1 MLSVQPERIQAV
13 DLDTISSPIKYS
25 FLSGQPS
32 NYDSFFEIDEQTG
45 VLKQIKVVDT
55 TLARHYDI
63 VVKAEEKS
71 AAKRFTTAKLAITVK
86 PVDANPPAIVASN
99 IVGYVDENSAIGN
112 KVVDEQ
118 GALLRLR
125 VTDADLG
132 DDDLKPVYIFELTTP
147 SFAITSDGAL
157 VVNEEGL
164 DRDPPSPGQFRFQVV
179 AREATNNAA
188 SAPLSLTVI
197 LRDVNDNAPKLPMV
211 PPTSIPAGDG
221 RRLVTTVHATDNDQ
235 GDNAIVTYS
244 IYHVSNNG
252 GSKFAIDSKTG
263 EIETRGKMSAG
274 EQFSITVQASDVG
287 GLYSQAIVEV
297 SVSPGPN
304 TKPPKFESPIYEVQV
319 SEGAEI
325 NSTVAVVNAVDPED
339 DPVRYSITSGND
351 LRQFSVGQ
359 ENGVISV
366 IRMLDREDLTRYQ
379 LIIRAEDSGGLAS
392 SATVNIKVTDINDKN
407 PEFDESDVPYVF
419 SVDEGKA
426 DVLVGTVHATDA
438 DEGVNADITYTL
450 PGDIPFR
457 IHPKSGQIHTKT
469 KLDYEK
475 QTEYKFVVTAAD
487 GAPDA
492 RLGTASV
499 LVKVLDVPDEVPVF
513 AETRIEV
520 KVPENVIDYLVTTVK
535 AHDPDTIK
543 EITYV
548 LKRGPVDLFK
558 VDPVTG
564 QVRTNRGL
572 DYEKEKRH
580 ELIIGTAENNG
591 ENVGDFVTVVVD
603 VEDRNDIPPVFVSV
617 PEPVTISDDQLI
629 GSVVGATPAVDGDG
643 TAPGNQ
649 VRYEL
654 VGRGKAFKYFQ
665 VDPDT
670 GVIRLRDELRKE
682 EDTEYQIDI
691 RAYDLG
697 EPQLSSVVTLP
708 VYVRHMLTDANAE
721 SGIYIYEDGSEVG
734 ASNGMNNPEAVGL
747 AFSDESYTTSVS
759 ESNKLNATLK
769 MIQIINSKK
778 STKTNQGF
786 QCKITNGDPTGIFRM
801 TLEDHACGISLA
813 KPLDYETKK
822 SHNLQVALTSNKY
835 FVNPQKSVTT
845 INVIVEDVND
855 NAPEFVF
862 PNKKYNAK
870 HNETYYAVIST
881 DADIDSTVLQ
891 VKAIDRDSG
900 SFGLVKYRLIDVED
914 NNVSNEDLVNNIT
927 AN

>member
-1 MLSVQPERIQAV
+1 M
-13 DLDTISSPIKYS
+13 
-25 FLSGQPS
+25 
-32 NYDSFFEIDEQTG
+32 
-45 VLKQIKVVDT
+45 KQIKVVDT
-55 TLARHYDI
+55 TLSRRYDI
-63 VVKAEEKS
+63 IVKAEEVS
-71 AAKRFTTAKLAITVK
+71 DMKRFTTAKLAITVK
-86 PVDANPPAIVASN
+86 AVDANPPAIVATN
-99 IVGYVDENSAIGN
+99 IVGYVDENSPIGT

-118 GALLRLR
+118 GALLQLR

-147 SFAITSDGAL
+147 SFAITADGVL

-179 AREATNNAA
+179 AREASNNAA

-221 RRLVTTVHATDNDQ
+221 RRLVTKVHATDNDL
-235 GDNAIVTYS
+235 GENAVVTYS

-252 GSKFAIDSKTG
+252 GSKFTIDSKTG

-274 EQFSITVQASDVG
+274 EQFSITVQASDIG

-304 TKPPKFESPIYEVQV
+304 TKPPKFDSPIYEVQV

-351 LRQFSVGQ
+351 LRQFSVGP

-379 LIIRAEDSGGLAS
+379 LIIRAEDNGGLAS

-419 SVDEGKA
+419 SVNEGQA

-438 DEGVNADITYTL
+438 DEGINAEITYTL

-457 IHPKSGQIHTKT
+457 IHGKSGQIHTKT
-469 KLDYEK
+469 QLDYEK

-499 LVKVLDVPDEVPVF
+499 IVKVVDIPDEVPVF

-520 KVPENVIDYLVTTVK
+520 KVPENVVDYLVTTVK

-548 LKRGPVDLFK
+548 MKRGPVDLFK
-558 VDPVTG
+558 VDPTSG
-564 QVRTNRGL
+564 QVKTNRGL
-572 DYEKEKRH
+572 DFEKERRH
-580 ELIIGTAENNG
+580 ELIIGTIENNG
-591 ENVGDFVTVVVD
+591 ENIGDNVTVVVD

-617 PEPVTISDDQLI
+617 PEPVTISDDQPI
-629 GSVVGATPAVDGDG
+629 GSLVGAMPAVDGDG
-643 TAPGNQ
+643 TAPGNL

-665 VDPDT
+665 VESDT
-670 GVIRLRDELRKE
+670 GMIRLRDELRKE

-697 EPQLSSVVTLP
+697 EPQLSSVATLP
-708 VYVRHMLTDANAE
+708 VYVRHLLTDANSE
-721 SGIYIYEDGSEVG
+721 SGISYEDVSEVG
-734 ASNGMNNPEAVGL
+734 FSNGVKNADAVGL

-759 ESNKLNATLK
+759 ESYKLNSTIKL
-769 MIQIINSKK
+769 IQIINSKK

-786 QCKITNGDPTGIFRM
+786 QCKITNGDPTGIFLM

-813 KPLDYETKK
+813 KSLDYETKK
-822 SHNLQVALTSNKY
+822 SHNLQVALNSNKY

-845 INVIVEDVND
+845 INVIVDDVND
-855 NAPEFVF
+855 NAPEFMF
-862 PNKKYNAK
+862 PKKKYNAR
-870 HNETYYAVIST
+870 NDTYYAVIGV
-881 DADIDSTVLQ
+881 DADIDTTVLQ
-891 VKAIDRDSG
+891 VRAMDKDSG
-900 SFGLVKYRLIDVED
+900 ALGVVKYRLIDEED
-914 NNVSNEDLVNNIT
+914 NDLSNDDLVNIDFIFIS
-927 AN
+927 

>member
-1 MLSVQPERIQAV
+1 M
-13 DLDTISSPIKYS
+13 
-25 FLSGQPS
+25 
-32 NYDSFFEIDEQTG
+32 
-45 VLKQIKVVDT
+45 KQIKVVDT

-63 VVKAEEKS
+63 VVKAEEVS
-71 AAKRFTTAKLAITVK
+71 DMKRFTTAKLAITVK
-86 PVDANPPAIVASN
+86 PVDANPPAIMATN
-99 IVGYVDENSAIGN
+99 IVGYVDENSAIGT
-112 KVVDEQ
+112 KVVDEK
-118 GALLRLR
+118 GELLKLR

-132 DDDLKPVYIFELTTP
+132 DEDLKPVYIFELTTP
-147 SFAITSDGAL
+147 SFAITADGVL

-221 RRLVTTVHATDNDQ
+221 RRMVTKVHATDNDL
-235 GDNAIVTYS
+235 GENAVVTYS

-252 GSKFAIDSKTG
+252 GSKFTIDSKTG

-304 TKPPKFESPIYEVQV
+304 TKPPKFDSPIYEVQV

-351 LRQFSVGQ
+351 LRQFSVGS

-379 LIIRAEDSGGLAS
+379 LIIRAEDNGGLAS

-419 SVDEGKA
+419 KVSEGKA

-450 PGDIPFR
+450 PADIPFK
-457 IHPKSGQIHTKT
+457 IHGKTGQIHTKT

-499 LVKVLDVPDEVPVF
+499 IVKVLDIPDEVPQF
-513 AETRIEV
+513 ADTRIEV

-558 VDPVTG
+558 VDPKTG
-564 QVRTNRGL
+564 QVKTNRGL
-572 DYEKEKRH
+572 DYEKERRH
-580 ELIIGTAENNG
+580 ELIIGTAENSG
-591 ENVGDFVTVVVD
+591 ENIGDVVTVIVD

-617 PEPVTISDDQLI
+617 PEPVTVSDDQPI
-629 GSVVGATPAVDGDG
+629 GSLVGAMPAVDGDG
-643 TAPGNQ
+643 TAPGNL

-654 VGRGKAFKYFQ
+654 VGRGKAFKYFS

-670 GVIRLRDELRKE
+670 GMIRLRDELRKE
-682 EDTEYQIDI
+682 DDTEYQIDI

-697 EPQLSSVVTLP
+697 EPQLSSVATLP
-708 VYVRHMLTDANAE
+708 VYVRHLLTDSNSE
-721 SGIYIYEDGSEVG
+721 SGISYEDGSEVG
-734 ASNGMNNPEAVGL
+734 VSSGMNNADAVGL

-759 ESNKLNATLK
+759 ESNALNTTIKL
-769 MIQIINSKK
+769 IQIINSKK
-778 STKTNQGF
+778 STKNNQGF

-801 TLEDHACGISLA
+801 SLEDHACGISLA
-813 KPLDYETKK
+813 KSLDYEVKK
-822 SHNLQVALTSNKY
+822 SHNLQVTLTSNKY
-835 FVNPQKSVTT
+835 FVNPQKSVST
-845 INVIVEDVND
+845 INVIVDDVND
-855 NAPEFVF
+855 NAPEFMF
-862 PNKKYNAK
+862 PKKKYSARND
-870 HNETYYAVIST
+870 TYYAVIGV
-881 DADIDSTVLQ
+881 DADIDTTVLQ
-891 VKAIDRDSG
+891 VRAFDKDSG
-900 SFGLVKYRLIDVED
+900 SLGVVKYRLVDEDD
-914 NNVSNEDLVNNIT
+914 NNVSNDDLVNKNIVLW
-927 AN
+927 